1 MMVEITIV
9 TEMVE
14 RTPLMHIPY
23 IVHGRFLRPKI

>member
-14 RTPLMHIPY
+14 RTPLMQIPN
-23 IVHGRFLRPKI
+23 IIHGRFLRPKI